1 MKLTIGTRGSALAL
15 VQSEH
20 IRDRLLALSGAGV
33 EAVELKIIHTRGDQV
48 LDVALSKVGGKGLFT
63 KELEDALLS
72 GEVDLAVHSLKDMP
86 SELPPGLVLAATT
99 AREDPRDAWVLPDGA
114 PARDLAGRDLA
125 DLAPG
130 AVVGTSSLR
139 RQAQLLALRPDL
151 RVVPLRGNVGT
162 RLRKLD
168 EGVDGMEAI
177 VLAAAG
183 LRRLGLGHRISR
195 PLDPAREMLPAVG
208 QGALTIEVREDAA
221 AIRQLLAGLTDRD
234 ALDATTAERAFLR
247 AVEGGCQVPA
257 CAYATVTGDQ
267 LAIAGFIGAPE
278 GRPFARDQLSGS
290 RAEAASLGE
299 TLAQRLLAAGGREI
313 MDRLRAAEGA
323 GD

>member
-15 VQSEH
+15 AQSEH
-20 IRDRLLALSGAGV
+20 IRDRLLALPGGDV
-33 EAVELKIIHTRGDQV
+33 ESVELKIIQTRGDQV

-63 KELEDALLS
+63 KELEEALLS

-99 AREDPRDAWVLPDGA
+99 TREDPRDAWVCPAGK
-114 PARDLAGRDLA
+114 PARDLADLDA
-125 DLAPG
+125 G

-139 RQAQLLALRPDL
+139 RQAQLLATRPDL

-168 EGVDGMEAI
+168 EGQDGMEAI

-183 LRRLGLGHRISR
+183 LRRLGLAERITR
-195 PLDPAREMLPAVG
+195 TLDPARDMLPAVG
-208 QGALTIEVREDAA
+208 QGALTIEVREDATA
-221 AIRQLLAGLTDRD
+221 LRALLARLTDPD

-257 CAYATVTGDQ
+257 CAYATIVDDR
-267 LAIAGFIGAPE
+267 LELAGFIGAPE
-278 GRPFARDQLSGS
+278 GRPFVRDAVSGT
-290 RAEAASLGE
+290 RGEAAALGRA
-299 TLAQRLLAAGGREI
+299 LAKRLLDAGGRAI
-313 MDRLRAAEGA
+313 MDALRAAERA
-323 GD
+323 GG

>member
-15 VQSEH
+15 AQSEH
-20 IRDRLLALSGAGV
+20 IRDRLLALPDGGV
-33 EAVELKIIHTRGDQV
+33 DAVELKIIHTRGDQV

-63 KELEDALLS
+63 KELEEALLS
-72 GEVDLAVHSLKDMP
+72 QEVDLAVHSLKDMP

-99 AREDPRDAWVLPDGA
+99 TREDPRDAWVRPAGA
-114 PARDLAGRDLA
+114 PARDLA

-139 RQAQLLALRPDL
+139 RQAQLLAVRPDL

-183 LRRLGLGHRISR
+183 LRRLGLADRISR
-195 PLDPAREMLPAVG
+195 PLDPARDMLPAVG

-221 AIRQLLAGLTDRD
+221 VIRGILARLTDAD

-257 CAYATVTGDQ
+257 CAYATVTGER

-278 GRPFARDQLSGS
+278 GRPFVRDQLSGP
-290 RAEAASLGE
+290 RADAETLGR

-313 MDRLRAAEGA
+313 MDALRAAERSG
-323 GD
+323 G

>member
-15 VQSEH
+15 AQSEH
-20 IRDRLLALSGAGV
+20 IRDRLLALPGAEV

-63 KELEDALLS
+63 KELEDALLA

-99 AREDPRDAWVLPDGA
+99 AREDPRDAWVRPDGA
-114 PARDLAGRDLA
+114 PARDLAE
-125 DLAPG
+125 LAPG

-195 PLDPAREMLPAVG
+195 PLDPSRDMLPAVG
-208 QGALTIEVREDAA
+208 QGALTIEVREDATA
-221 AIRQLLAGLTDRD
+221 LRELLAKLTDPD
-234 ALDATTAERAFLR
+234 VLAATTAERAFLR

-257 CAYATVTGDQ
+257 CAYATVDGDQ

-278 GRPFARDQLSGS
+278 GRPFVRDQLAGPRS
-290 RAEAASLGE
+290 EAASLGD
-299 TLAQRLLAAGGREI
+299 TLGRRLLAAGGREI
-313 MDRLRAAEGA
+313 MEALRAAERA
-323 GD
+323 GG